1 MSQPIEQPVPQG
13 KYLPAVRH
21 GDVIYTSGMTPRR
34 GGVLVYAGTMRAS
47 EPIESYRDGV
57 TLATLNALTA
67 AQGCL
72 QAGERI
78 AVVLQLSVFLN
89 AERGFT
95 THSKVADF
103 ASEALL
109 AHLGAGCIGSRAAIG
124 VASLPADAPVEVTI
138 VASVVQTSPSSD
150 AAATPR

>member
-34 GGVLVYAGTMRAS
+34 GGVLVHAGKMRAS
-47 EPIESYRDGV
+47 DALELHRDGV

-67 AQGCL
+67 ARCCL

-89 AERGFT
+89 AEPDFT

-103 ASEALL
+103 ASEALM
-109 AHLGAGCIGSRAAIG
+109 AELGAGCIGSRAAIG

-138 VASVVQTSPSSD
+138 VASVVRG
-150 AAATPR
+150 AG